1 VRKVRLRSSLAAASL
16 AACLSIL
23 RDSFPIARISKPQ
36 KCGSAWIGFS
46 TPRNRSPFSTLDE
59 SGDFLVRLRA
69 RPYSVAMEPIATSIV
84 SCPKC
89 QADQPDGATECVK
102 CGIIFAK
109 YRPLVSLQRQ
119 QESQNNSRWVS
130 LAKEWLVGSDTSTD
144 SLTFAGRVA
153 VFLLLLWWGR
163 AFMFTPLETNYTGES
178 FLHLINL
185 PFHEAGH
192 LLFIPLG
199 RFMTILG
206 GSLGQILMPL
216 VCLGTFLIKTR
227 DPFGASVA
235 LWWTAESFMDI
246 APYIND
252 ARAMDLMLLGGVTG
266 KETDGHDWNNILTM
280 LDWLEYDHRLAHLA
294 YNFGILLMLAS
305 LAWGG
310 LLLVKHYRRLSP

>member
-1 VRKVRLRSSLAAASL
+1 MSS
-16 AACLSIL
+16 
-23 RDSFPIARISKPQ
+23 
-36 KCGSAWIGFS
+36 
-46 TPRNRSPFSTLDE
+46 TVTSTL
-59 SGDFLVRLRA
+59 
-69 RPYSVAMEPIATSIV
+69 

-109 YRPLVSLQRQ
+109 YRPLVSLPQ
-119 QESQNNSRWVS
+119 QNVERDRSRWVS
-130 LAKEWLVGSDTSTD
+130 VAKEWLADSDTSTD

-163 AFMFTPLETNYTGES
+163 TFIFTPLETNYTGES

-199 RFMTILG
+199 RFMMILG

-216 VCLGTFLIKTR
+216 ICLATFLIKRR
-227 DPFGASVA
+227 DLFGASVA
-235 LWWTAESFMDI
+235 LWWTAESIMDI

-266 KETDGHDWNNILTM
+266 KETDGHDWNNILTI
-280 LDWLEYDHRLAHLA
+280 LGWLEYDHRLAHLA
-294 YNFGILLMLAS
+294 YNLGILLMLAS
-305 LAWGG
+305 FAWGG
-310 LLLVKHYRRLSP
+310 LLLLKHYRRLSP